1 MVTPHSPNLQPRHSG
16 NGVAQWRVEAGA
28 SEFQH
33 AWHGM
38 RIVRKLRLGWFESFV
53 AEQLG
58 QTGDSRGH

>member
-1 MVTPHSPNLQPRHSG
+1 MVISLNIGGISG
-16 NGVAQWRVEAGA
+16 IGK
-28 SEFQH
+28 F

-58 QTGDSRGH
+58 QTGDTRGH